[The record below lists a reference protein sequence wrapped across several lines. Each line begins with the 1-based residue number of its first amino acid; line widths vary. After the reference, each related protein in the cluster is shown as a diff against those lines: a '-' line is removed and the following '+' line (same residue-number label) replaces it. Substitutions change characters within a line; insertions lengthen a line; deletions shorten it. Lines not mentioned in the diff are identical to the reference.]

1 MERNERWYEIV
12 QIILTDIARR
22 WRSIIMCTLVFA
34 VAADMVIS
42 LTHHPLYRSEATF
55 ALKTGNQYM
64 TSDQIDEIADIA
76 SAFGYIISS
85 NVFKQDVMED
95 MGVDTLD
102 GYFETSSL
110 SGTNIISIA
119 AVSSSPRTSY
129 RMMISMLDRYKELSQ
144 LVLGNVD
151 IELMQNISIPQ
162 DPYNQISHR
171 RNLIQF
177 GMIGLVFSVAVIAL
191 FSFLSDSVKT
201 KEDME
206 AVSIPYAAS
215 IPRERKWFW
224 SHGMNRKKTILLSQL
239 STSFRFIEDVKKLR
253 VEVERRC
260 EKHGWKTI
268 LITSSLENEGKSSV
282 LSNLGLALAENHK
295 KVLLI
300 DGDLR
305 KPALHKIFEKES
317 NDGLRKVLEG
327 KADLQD
333 VIIRDEQSS
342 LDLLL
347 GHSSFTDAGDQLD
360 GERMR
365 DILKEA
371 RERYDYV
378 LVDSVPSALFTD
390 AVTLA
395 RLCDTCLLVVRQNF
409 ISVKVV
415 AETLEKLKLAR
426 VPIFGYVLN
435 QKLPIWWKKVTSD
448 RYDYRY
454 GHYGYGYGRRR
465 READGEHK

>member
-206 AVSIPYAAS
+206 AVGIPYAAS

-260 EKHGWKTI
+260 EK
-268 LITSSLENEGKSSV
+268 
-282 LSNLGLALAENHK
+282 
-295 KVLLI
+295 
-300 DGDLR
+300 
-305 KPALHKIFEKES
+305 
-317 NDGLRKVLEG
+317 
-327 KADLQD
+327 Q
-333 VIIRDEQSS
+333 
-342 LDLLL
+342 
-347 GHSSFTDAGDQLD
+347 AG
-360 GERMR
+360 R
-365 DILKEA
+365 
-371 RERYDYV
+371 
-378 LVDSVPSALFTD
+378 PS
-390 AVTLA
+390 
-395 RLCDTCLLVVRQNF
+395 
-409 ISVKVV
+409 
-415 AETLEKLKLAR
+415 
-426 VPIFGYVLN
+426 
-435 QKLPIWWKKVTSD
+435 
-448 RYDYRY
+448 
-454 GHYGYGYGRRR
+454 
-465 READGEHK
+465 